1 MHERTCFAVVAM
13 IALSVSAWYP
23 LPGGAQQSR
32 HLAVS
37 DLVLSMGPDPG
48 GHSGEQVTP
57 KSTKTGRADIDEKRE
72 QASGDRV
79 ETTPAPKNQSP
90 PPADK

>member
-1 MHERTCFAVVAM
+1 MRERTRFVVVAM
-13 IALSVSAWYP
+13 MTLSAAALLP
-23 LPGGAQQSR
+23 LSGAAHQSR
-32 HLAVS
+32 HMPAS

-72 QASGDRV
+72 QASGDKV
-79 ETTPAPKNQSP
+79 EITPAPKNQSP